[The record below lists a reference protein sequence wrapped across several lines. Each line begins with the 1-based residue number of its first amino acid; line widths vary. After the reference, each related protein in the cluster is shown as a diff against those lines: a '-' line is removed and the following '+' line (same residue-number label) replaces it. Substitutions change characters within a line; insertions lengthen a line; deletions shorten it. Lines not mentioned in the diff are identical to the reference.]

1 MKRLLLAILIGAGFT
16 ASAQEVYTSS
26 GKPPGEKRKEL
37 DRRKKEKEKGFDAGR
52 LIVGGTLG
60 FGMGDRVLAFN
71 IAPMVG
77 YRITDKL
84 AAGVGFGYQYY
95 KERDAI
101 YLEDLHG
108 NRSFYDFRANMISA
122 SVWSRYLILEKLFV
136 HAEYEHNFFSFDDY
150 RFDQQGN
157 GTIETFKQKLNVP
170 CLLLGIGYR
179 QPIGENASIYLMG
192 FYDVLQ
198 RDYSPYRGS
207 IQPRIGFT
215 VGF

>member
-1 MKRLLLAILIGAGFT
+1 MKKVIIVLLILSGFT

-26 GKPPGEKRKEL
+26 GKAPGVKQREL
-37 DRRKKEKEKGFDAGR
+37 ERRKKKEDNGFDLSR

-60 FGMGDRVLAFN
+60 FGMADRVLAFN
-71 IAPMVG
+71 VAPLVG

-84 AAGVGFGYQYY
+84 AAGIGFGYRYY
-95 KERDAI
+95 KEKDA
-101 YLEDLHG
+101 LSLTDLNG
-108 NRSFYDFRANMISA
+108 NKSYYDYRANMISA
-122 SVWSRYLILEKLFV
+122 SVWARYLIFEKLFV
-136 HAEYEHNFFSFDDY
+136 HAEYEHNFFSYDDY
-150 RFDQQGN
+150 RYEQN
-157 GTIETFKQKLNVP
+157 GSGAIETFKEKLDVP
-170 CLLLGIGYR
+170 SVLLGAGYR

-198 RDYSPYRGS
+198 RDYSPYKGG